1 MGGEKEKTSLALRTE
16 PAPSIVPSDRNMETK
31 ARNDAASVQKDVDMT
46 APAVRIYAWSVDRSC
61 LDYMLT
67 AVPVII
73 GRKVGRI
80 EGKTKIT
87 AVF

>member
-1 MGGEKEKTSLALRTE
+1 
-16 PAPSIVPSDRNMETK
+16 
-31 ARNDAASVQKDVDMT
+31 MT
-46 APAVRIYAWSVDRSC
+46 LCPPENPPRAVRYACEKLGDKPGFFASLVKTVME
-61 LDYMLT
+61 LLGETFPDYILT

>member
-1 MGGEKEKTSLALRTE
+1 MRYVCEKLGDKPGFFASLVKTVVELLGETF
-16 PAPSIVPSDRNMETK
+16 P
-31 ARNDAASVQKDVDMT
+31 
-46 APAVRIYAWSVDRSC
+46 
-61 LDYMLT
+61 DYILT